1 MVRNDE
7 PRAGMGLGAPA
18 MLGPIHAYASGCF
31 FVFGIIYLAF
41 IDSTYMFFSNTLFG
55 TLVAANWFLLPRR
68 VPDAT
73 RAWTL
78 LSIVFVGLVNVA
90 VHLGTHPLPMVFW
103 GMSIAIAA
111 AFLFDLGGVLAWV
124 GLTLGFYP
132 LTAWLKAGPLS
143 DAVIPL
149 DAFQEE
155 LLSAASYAGLLS
167 FLAFSFVLFHR
178 RLDRAFEALRT
189 HAADLR
195 KSESF
200 LAEVQQLARI
210 GSYDF
215 DLTRGT
221 WTSSPLLDEIF
232 GIDADYRRDLAGW
245 LPLVHPDDRASMA
258 RYFEQDVLGRRQ
270 RFDREYR
277 LARNDQGHEVWIH
290 GRGVLRMDADGR
302 PVRMIGTIQDI
313 SELKRNEEMRRQLE
327 ARLFQ
332 AQKLESL
339 GVLAGGIAHDF
350 HNLLTGILGNVTLA
364 RSNLPQESTDLSMP
378 LQRAETAAQRA
389 AELTRQMLAFSG
401 RGQFVIQALD
411 INHALTEMVELMK
424 SSLSQKVEVR
434 FDLDASAPRMM
445 ADASQIRQVIMNL
458 IINAAEAVGDQ
469 PGVITIH
476 TEIRFA
482 DLQQLSTGFTSDGMT
497 GGRYACIEIVDTGCG
512 MDAETRARVFEPFY
526 STKFTGRGLG
536 LAAVLGIV
544 KGHGGAI
551 WLRSAPGHGSCFT
564 MLFPLAPDDAP
575 GIPSVRV
582 RTADSGS
589 GRVLVIDD
597 EELVRD
603 VIRTVLQHAGYDVLE
618 AEDGAAGLQVVR
630 TQGHRIDM
638 VLLDLTM
645 PRMGGVE
652 VFAEIKKHSP
662 DLPVVLMS
670 GYSRGNVLKLFA
682 ETLPDDFLEKP
693 FHHEDLLAVVKRNVR
708 ELPTAG
714 ER

>member
-7 PRAGMGLGAPA
+7 PREGMGLGAPA

-41 IDSTYMFFSNTLFG
+41 IHSSYMFFSNALFG
-55 TLVAANWFLLPRR
+55 ALVAANWYLVPRR
-68 VPDAT
+68 LPDAP
-73 RAWTL
+73 RAWIFLT
-78 LSIVFVGLVNVA
+78 IVYLGLVNVA
-90 VHLGTHPLPMVFW
+90 VHLGEHPLPMVFW

-111 AFLFDLGGVLAWV
+111 AFLFDLAGVLAWA

-132 LTAWLKAGPLS
+132 LTSWLKAGPLVDS
-143 DAVIPL
+143 VILL
-149 DAFQEE
+149 DTFQED
-155 LLSAASYAGLLS
+155 LLSVASYAGLLS

-178 RLDRAFEALRT
+178 RLDRAFESLRS
-189 HAADLR
+189 HAAALH
-195 KSESF
+195 KSEGS
-200 LAEVQQLARI
+200 LEEAQQIARI

-215 DLTRGT
+215 DLATGL

-232 GIDADYRRDLAGW
+232 GIDAAYRRDRQGW
-245 LPLVHPDDRASMA
+245 LPLVHPDDREVMA
-258 RYFEQDVLGRRQ
+258 RYFEQDVLGRGES
-270 RFDREYR
+270 FDREYR
-277 LARNDQGHEVWIH
+277 LARSDQGREVWVH
-290 GRGVLRMDADGR
+290 GRGVLRLDPDGR
-302 PVRMIGTIQDI
+302 PVRMVGTIQDI
-313 SELKRNEEMRRQLE
+313 SELKRTEEMRRQLE

-350 HNLLTGILGNVTLA
+350 NNLLTGILGNITLA
-364 RSNLPQESTDLSMP
+364 RSSLPKDSTDLGVP
-378 LQRAETAAQRA
+378 LQRAETAALRA

-401 RGQFVIQALD
+401 KGQFVIQSLD

-434 FDLDASAPRMM
+434 FDLDTSTPRMM

-458 IINAAEAVGDQ
+458 IINAAEAIGDH

-476 TEIRFA
+476 TEIRLA
-482 DLQQLSTGFTSDGMT
+482 DLEQLSTGFTSDGMT

-512 MDAETRARVFEPFY
+512 MDAETKARVFEPFY

-551 WLRSAPGHGSCFT
+551 WLRSSPGHGSCFT
-564 MLFPLAPDDAP
+564 MLFPLAPDDTP
-575 GIPSVRV
+575 GIPSARA
-582 RTADSGS
+582 RTEGSGS

-597 EELVRD
+597 EDLVRD
-603 VIRTVLQHAGYDVLE
+603 VTRTVLQHAGYDVLE
-618 AEDGAAGLQVVR
+618 AEDGAAGLQVIR
-630 TQGHRIDM
+630 TQGDRIDM

-652 VFAEIKKHSP
+652 VFAEIKKRCP

-682 ETLPDDFLEKP
+682 DALPDDFLEKP
-693 FHHEDLLAVVKRNVR
+693 FHHEDLLAVAKRHVR
-708 ELPTAG
+708 ELTTAG
-714 ER
+714 DR